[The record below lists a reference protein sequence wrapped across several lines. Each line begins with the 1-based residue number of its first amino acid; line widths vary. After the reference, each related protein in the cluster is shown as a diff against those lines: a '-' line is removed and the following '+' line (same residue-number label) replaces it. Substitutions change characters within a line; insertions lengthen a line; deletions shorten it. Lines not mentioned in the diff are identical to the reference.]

1 MKVHIAGHL
10 RDYMSGAVEVE
21 VGRVSDVEQLIEKLD
36 ARFPKFKDRILD
48 EHGETRQYI
57 NIFVNEDNSR
67 DLDGERTKLKDEDV
81 IYILPNV
88 AGG

>member
-10 RDYMSGAVEVE
+10 RDYLSSAVEL
-21 VGRVSDVEQLIEKLD
+21 DVNSAADVLELIEKLD
-36 ARFPKFKDRILD
+36 ARFPKFRDRILD

-57 NIFVNEDNSR
+57 NIFVNEENTR
-67 DLDGERTKLKDEDV
+67 DLDGERTKLRDEDV
-81 IYILPNV
+81 IYILPSV